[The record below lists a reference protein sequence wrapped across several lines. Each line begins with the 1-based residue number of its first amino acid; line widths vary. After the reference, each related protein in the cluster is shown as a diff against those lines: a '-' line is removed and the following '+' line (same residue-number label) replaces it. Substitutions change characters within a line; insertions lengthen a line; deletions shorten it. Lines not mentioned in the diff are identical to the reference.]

1 MKLKKIARRLAG
13 GLMAGALMVSM
24 LEMTAFAEDTTAP
37 DEIVITKNIDKDA
50 NVYAPKADFTFE
62 ITQGKKQNS
71 AEDITSPAGGLYFK
85 DSDDT
90 ISSAPADGDIG
101 EASIT
106 VSDTISLA
114 VDISQFTAPGVYRYV
129 VSEVKP
135 ETDAA
140 EGVGYDDT
148 EVNVDV
154 YIGYK
159 DGSDALSVL
168 YYIVSDA
175 EGDAKKNAEFTNTYK
190 NGGTE
195 DGLYTLTIQK
205 KLEGNMADK
214 NKLFAFTIKVDGD
227 VTGEQYNLVAYDEN
241 GSPTSTAIVSDD
253 ANAVTFYLKGGQTAY
268 VYGLSKNDTYTVSE
282 NAYTEDG
289 YTTYVAKA
297 DVSSKDAEGVE
308 NGNEV
313 DNEGED
319 ITKDSVVTFVNYKDA
334 GDVNTGLILNIA
346 PYILMVALAGVLA
359 FFFLRRRKSE
369 F

>member
-1 MKLKKIARRLAG
+1 MKLKKIAHRLAG

-24 LEMTAFAEDTTAP
+24 LGMTAFAEPAASN
-37 DEIVITKNIDKDA
+37 EIVITKKIDKDA
-50 NVYAPKADFTFE
+50 NVYAPKADFTFK
-62 ITQGKKQNS
+62 IAQGQKQNS
-71 AEDITSPAGGLYFK
+71 AENIQSPEGGLYFK
-85 DSDDT
+85 DKNT
-90 ISSAPADGDIG
+90 ISSAPTDGDIG
-101 EASIT
+101 VTSIT
-106 VSDTISLA
+106 VNNTISLA
-114 VDISQFTAPGVYRYV
+114 VDISKFTAPGVYRYT
-129 VSEVKP
+129 VSEVEP
-135 ETDAA
+135 ETDAV

-154 YIGYK
+154 YIGYEN
-159 DGSDALSVL
+159 GSDELSVL
-168 YYIVSDA
+168 YYIVSEA

-190 NGGTE
+190 NSGTE

-214 NKLFAFTIKVDGD
+214 NKLFAFKIKVDGD

-241 GSPTSTAIVSDD
+241 GNSTSAAIVSDD

-268 VYGLSKNDTYTVSE
+268 VYGLSKNDTYTISE
-282 NAYTEDG
+282 DLYTEDG

-297 DVSSKDAEGVE
+297 DVSSKDDAGVTK
-308 NGNEV
+308 GNEV
-313 DNEGED
+313 NNEKED
-319 ITKDSVVTFVNYKDA
+319 ITENSVVTFVNYKDA
-334 GDVNTGLILNIA
+334 GNVNTGLILNIA